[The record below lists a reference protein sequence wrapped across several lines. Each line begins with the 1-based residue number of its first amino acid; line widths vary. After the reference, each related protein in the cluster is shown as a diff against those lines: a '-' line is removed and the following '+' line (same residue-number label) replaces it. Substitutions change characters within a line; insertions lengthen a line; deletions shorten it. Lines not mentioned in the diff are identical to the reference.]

1 MPPSRLPRIGKKL
14 AYGKNKS
21 CVPVAILLS
30 VSSMEPILTYRGKT
44 VTTEDA
50 AFIQQLI
57 DQNPG
62 DSRRRLSIKLC
73 QAWHWTQANGAY
85 RDMVCRGL
93 MLALHRAGH
102 IILPPKRM
110 TPNNPLAKRR
120 TPEKISIDQS
130 PVEGKLSS
138 IKPLEF
144 KQVRRT
150 DAEKLFNSLLAQY
163 HYLGYTQP
171 VGEQLKYMV
180 YAQDRPIACLSWS
193 SAARH
198 IGCRDRFI
206 GWSAPL
212 RKANL
217 NLMAYNSRFLVLP
230 WVRVPH
236 LASHIL
242 GRISRML
249 ANDWQTAYNHPV
261 YYLETFVDKDRFAGT
276 CYKAANWIYL
286 GDTTGRGKDDQT
298 HRPNRSIKG
307 VWGYPLEKNF
317 KEHLNARGRA

>member
-1 MPPSRLPRIGKKL
+1 
-14 AYGKNKS
+14 
-21 CVPVAILLS
+21 
-30 VSSMEPILTYRGKT
+30 MEPILTYRGKT
-44 VTTEDA
+44 VTVEDA

-57 DQNPG
+57 DQNPC
-62 DSRRRLSIKLC
+62 DSRRRLSVKLC
-73 QAWHWTQANGAY
+73 QAWNWTQTNGTL

-93 MLALHRAGH
+93 MLTLHRAGH
-102 IILPPKRM
+102 IKLPPKKVV
-110 TPNNPLAKRR
+110 PNNPLARR
-120 TPEKISIDQS
+120 RAPEKITIDQR
-130 PVEGKLSS
+130 PMEGKLSLL
-138 IKPLEF
+138 KPLEF

-150 DAEKLFNSLLAQY
+150 RAEKLFNSLLAQY

-171 VGEQLKYMV
+171 VGEHLKYIV
-180 YAQDRPIACLSWS
+180 YAQKRPIACLSFS
-193 SAARH
+193 SAPRH

-212 RKANL
+212 RKTNL
-217 NLMAYNSRFLVLP
+217 HLMAYNSRFLLLP

-249 ANDWQTAYNHPV
+249 AKDWQTLYNHRV

-286 GDTTGRGKDDQT
+286 GDTTGRGKDDKT
-298 HRPNRSIKG
+298 HRPNRSIKA
-307 VWGYPLEKNF
+307 VWGYPLDKKF
-317 KEHLNARGRA
+317 KAHLNAGANA